1 MQGRRHARNDH
12 HEGIL
17 MRISAR
23 NQLKGTVVDVK
34 KGATTS
40 RVRVDVGG
48 GKIVTSSITNEA
60 VDELG
65 IKAKDTVTVVVK
77 ASDVMIAVD

>member
-1 MQGRRHARNDH
+1 
-12 HEGIL
+12 

-23 NQLKGTVVDVK
+23 NQIKGTVTEVK

-40 RVRVDVGG
+40 HVRVDIGNG
-48 GKIVTSSITNEA
+48 QIITSAITNEA

-65 IKAKDTVTVVVK
+65 IKARDRVTVVVK
-77 ASDVMIAVD
+77 ASDVMIGVED

>member
-1 MQGRRHARNDH
+1 
-12 HEGIL
+12 

-23 NQLKGTVVDVK
+23 NQIKGTVVDVT

-40 RVRVDVGG
+40 HVLVDIGNG
-48 GKIVTSSITNEA
+48 QTVTSSITNEA

-65 IKAKDTVTVVVK
+65 IKAKGRVTVVIK